1 MAISFKGAA
10 KRLDD
15 IDLPRLGATI
25 GVGEDEIHAF
35 MDVEA
40 AGSGFDSQGRP
51 KMLFEPHV
59 FYRNLQGEKRERAVK
74 AGLAYP
80 SWKRNYPADSYPR
93 LLAAIEIDETAALK
107 ASSWGLG
114 QILGEN
120 HKLVGY
126 GTPQAMVRAFV
137 DDEEAHLEA
146 IIAFLKG
153 KGLDKHLRAHNWAKV
168 AEGYNGAQYAKN
180 GYHTK
185 MRAAFAKWQGIRD
198 TPWPPAAPAEPAK
211 PVPLGGVI
219 YPPAVG
225 GGDQSAM
232 GNPIAE
238 QNQSLEAVTATAS
251 KMEVVQPARSDGKH
265 EAPVSE
271 LSFWHAVKRLF
282 GL

>member
-1 MAISFKGAA
+1 MDKWNGFRGSA
-10 KRLDD
+10 KRLEDLD
-15 IDLPRLGATI
+15 IPRIAATI
-25 GVGEDEIHAF
+25 GCGEDHLHAF

-59 FYRNLQGEKRERAVK
+59 FYRNLQGEKRARAVK

-80 SWKRNYPADSYPR
+80 LWKRDYPKGSYPR

-107 ASSWGLG
+107 AASWGLG

-126 GTPQAMVRAFV
+126 STPQAMVRAFV

-146 IIAFLKG
+146 IVAFLKG
-153 KGLDKHLRAHNWAKV
+153 KGLDKYLRAHNWAEV
-168 AEGYNGAQYAKN
+168 ARGYNGAQYAKN

-198 TPWPPAAPAEPAK
+198 TPWPPAAPPEHAK
-211 PVPLGGVI
+211 PIASAEADVPIDMKPTGTG
-219 YPPAVG
+219 
-225 GGDQSAM
+225 
-232 GNPIAE
+232 
-238 QNQSLEAVTATAS
+238 AVTFAKRPIDA
-251 KMEVVQPARSDGKH
+251 P
-265 EAPVSE
+265 EAPS
-271 LSFWHAVKRLF
+271 SPPPSVKWWSKVVNSLLRREP
-282 GL
+282 